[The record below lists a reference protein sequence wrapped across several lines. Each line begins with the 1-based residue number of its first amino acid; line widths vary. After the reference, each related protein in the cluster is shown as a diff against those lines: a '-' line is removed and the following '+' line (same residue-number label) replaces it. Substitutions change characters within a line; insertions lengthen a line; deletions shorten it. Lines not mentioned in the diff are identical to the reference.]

1 MTFPAVSASGITK
14 KFGANLVLKGLDLQ
28 VAPGEIYGMFGS
40 NGCGKSTLLRILAGA
55 TRPTTGTVSI
65 QGFAGYVA
73 QRFSLYQD
81 LTVDENLSFFARC
94 YRPPDATLR
103 ANIDEIL
110 ERFGLTPF
118 RNTSTGQLSHGW
130 KQRVAIASALCHKPS
145 VLLLDE
151 VTAGIDPRARADL
164 WSILVESAQSGT
176 AIILTTH
183 FTDEAAHCHRTSYLQ
198 DGVLSPGLTAP
209 GDPA

>member
-1 MTFPAVSASGITK
+1 V
-14 KFGANLVLKGLDLQ
+14 DLE

-55 TRPTTGTVSI
+55 IRPTTGTVSI

-81 LTVDENLSFFARC
+81 LSVDENLSFFARC
-94 YRPPDATLR
+94 YRPPDTTLR
-103 ANIDEIL
+103 ANIDAVV

-118 RNTSTGQLSHGW
+118 RAKSTGQLSHGW
-130 KQRVAIASALCHKPS
+130 KQRVAIACALCHQPS

-151 VTAGIDPRARADL
+151 VTAGIDPQARADL
-164 WSILVESAQSGT
+164 WRILAESARSGT
-176 AIILTTH
+176 AIVLATH
-183 FTDEAAHCHRTSYLQ
+183 FTDEADHCHRTSYLHE
-198 DGVLSPGLTAP
+198 GALRLGPEAA
-209 GDPA
+209 GDYA